1 MTLNKNMS
9 LVNQTN
15 RIKQDRTKT
24 RQRQIDLSIII
35 VNYNVKEF
43 LEQSLISVKKSLK
56 NITSE
61 IIVVDNASR
70 DGSAELIRKRFP
82 EVKLVV
88 NTENLGFAT
97 ASNQGLRMARGE
109 FIALL
114 NPDTIVQEDTFS
126 RMLDFFKEHP
136 DTGMLGCK
144 ILNPDGTLQLACRRS
159 YPTPWVAFT
168 KLSGLSHLFPNNK
181 LLGKYNLTYLD
192 PDRSYEVEAISGSF
206 MLIQRK
212 ILDEVGYLDES
223 FFLYGE
229 DLDWC
234 YRIREKGWKV
244 RYFAGT
250 RIIHFKGEST
260 KRTQNDNLKVFY
272 QAMGLFVRKHF
283 KKNYLFIPYWL
294 LLGAIWIRAGVSFV
308 RRILVSIS
316 IPLADCI
323 LLGLA
328 LILGVYC
335 RFGNFDH
342 LTSFIPVHIVYLMIW
357 MASLNLL
364 GCHYKYKFSSSKAA
378 FAISIGFLFN
388 VSLTH
393 FFKQYHYSRAVILY
407 AGMFSLLAVSGWRL
421 LVRFLPRLG
430 VIPFKGTLGK
440 TLLARNTVIVGDFA
454 SREKLLERLNSQI
467 DVGYNITGLVSVNG
481 KDTGHTY
488 SGVKVLGSVDSLDS
502 IIQEE
507 KIQEVIFSTHRL
519 SYDQIL
525 GIISRSRN
533 QRVNFKLV
541 PSNLEVIIGKA
552 SIERIDDMP
561 LLEIDYKLHQNRYRY
576 AKRLFDLFFAFNGLI
591 LTMPIYLYK
600 RLLTSTKLQKLRV
613 QGGHNRTVT
622 LYEFA
627 DDSPNFIK
635 RLPYLWSILKGDL
648 SLVGRE
654 IAEVENS
661 PESSPHLEL
670 DLKPGITGLV
680 QVNSDRDLTEED
692 KEKYHIYYLKNY
704 SLLLDLEIILKALF
718 KI

>member
-1 MTLNKNMS
+1 MTVNTNIS
-9 LVNQTN
+9 LSKPSK

-24 RQRQIDLSIII
+24 KQRQIELSVVI

-61 IIVVDNASR
+61 IIVVDNASW

-82 EVKLVV
+82 QVKLLI
-88 NTENLGFAT
+88 NTENLGFAK
-97 ASNQGLRMARGE
+97 ASNQGLRIARGK

-126 RMLDFFKEHP
+126 SMLDFFKKHR

-168 KLSGLSHLFPNNK
+168 KLSGLSYLFPNSK
-181 LLGKYNLTYLD
+181 LFGKYNLTYLD
-192 PDRSYEVEAISGSF
+192 SDRSYEVEAISGSF

-212 ILDEVGYLDES
+212 ILDDVGYLDES

-250 RIIHFKGEST
+250 KIIHFKGESS
-260 KRTQNDNLKVFY
+260 KRTQIDNLKTFY

-283 KKNYLFIPYWL
+283 KKKYLFVPYWL
-294 LLGAIWIRAGVSFV
+294 LLGAIWLRAAFSFLK
-308 RRILVSIS
+308 RLVGSLS
-316 IPLADCI
+316 IPLTDFV

-328 LILGVYC
+328 LVLGIYF
-335 RFGNFDH
+335 RFGNLNH
-342 LTSFIPVHIVYLMIW
+342 LASFIPVYTVYLMIW
-357 MASLNLL
+357 MVSLNLL
-364 GCHYKYKFSSSKAA
+364 GCHGKHKFSSSKAA
-378 FAISIGFLFN
+378 LAILVGFLFN

-407 AGMFSLLAVSGWRL
+407 ASMLALLTASGWRL
-421 LVRFLPRLG
+421 LIRFLPRLG
-430 VIPFKGTLGK
+430 LIPFKGTLGK

-454 SREKLLERLNSQI
+454 SGEKLIEKLNSQI
-467 DVGYNITGLVSVNG
+467 DAGYNITGLVSIDD
-481 KDTGHTY
+481 KDAGRTY
-488 SGVKVLGSVDSLDS
+488 SGMKVLGSVDNLNS
-502 IIQEE
+502 IIQEQ
-507 KIQEVIFSTHRL
+507 KIQEVIFSTNRL

-533 QRVNFKLV
+533 QKVNFKLV
-541 PSNLEVIIGKA
+541 PSDLEVIIGKA

-561 LLEIDYKLHQNRYRY
+561 LLEIDYKLYQNRYRY
-576 AKRLFDLFFAFNGLI
+576 AKRLFDIFFAFNGLVF
-591 LTMPIYLYK
+591 TMPIYLYK
-600 RLLTSTKLQKLRV
+600 KLLTSAKLNKRIVLAAQ
-613 QGGHNRTVT
+613 NRSIT

-627 DDSPNFIK
+627 DQSPTFI
-635 RLPYLWSILKGDL
+635 RRMPYLWSILKGDL
-648 SLVGRE
+648 SFVGSE
-654 IAEVENS
+654 IVEADNGS
-661 PESSPHLEL
+661 KSSSPMEL
-670 DLKPGITGLV
+670 DLKPGLTGLV
-680 QVNSDRDLTEED
+680 QLNSHRHLTKED

-704 SLLLDLEIILKALF
+704 SFLLDLEIIFKALF